1 MAKATEKAT
10 AMHTPGI
17 KLTEQI
23 TKRAISAGDRPFCL
37 RQNGLQAKED
47 EYPRNL
53 QRGPQIEPSPFSGHE
68 GHG

>member
-23 TKRAISAGDRPFCL
+23 IKKGDL
-37 RQNGLQAKED
+37 R
-47 EYPRNL
+47 R
-53 QRGPQIEPSPFSGHE
+53 RSPFLFAPDWFTG
-68 GHG
+68 